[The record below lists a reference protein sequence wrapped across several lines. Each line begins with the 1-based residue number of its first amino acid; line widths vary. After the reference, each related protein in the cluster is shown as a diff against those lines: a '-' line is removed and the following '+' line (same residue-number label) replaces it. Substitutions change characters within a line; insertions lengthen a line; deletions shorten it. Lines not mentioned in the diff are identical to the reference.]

1 MTKIESKRV
10 AVSASPEKVSAFLTN
25 TDNIQ
30 KLLPEG
36 KYSDWK
42 SDGTVCSFKIQ
53 GAYTIGLR
61 IKEIISNTN
70 VIYESTEGSPFAF
83 TLNTH
88 ISPTE
93 TGSEAYLLCDA
104 QLNPFLEM
112 IVKGPL
118 KSLFDYMADRCT
130 TAIQ

>member
-1 MTKIESKRV
+1 MTKIESKKV
-10 AVSASPEKVSAFLTN
+10 NIAATPDQVSAFLTN

-42 SDGTVCSFKIQ
+42 SDGQVCSFKIQ

-61 IKEIISNTN
+61 IKEVISNTN

-88 ISPTE
+88 ISPKE
-93 TGSEAYLLCDA
+93 AGSEAYLLCDA
-104 QLNPFLEM
+104 QLNPFF
-112 IVKGPL
+112 K
-118 KSLFDYMADRCT
+118 
-130 TAIQ
+130 